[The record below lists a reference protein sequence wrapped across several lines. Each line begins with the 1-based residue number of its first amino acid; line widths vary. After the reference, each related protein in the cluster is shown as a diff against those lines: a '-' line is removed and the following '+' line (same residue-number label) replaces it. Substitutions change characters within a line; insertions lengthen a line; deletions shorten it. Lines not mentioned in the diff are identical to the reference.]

1 MWDLS
6 NLPDPRDGLSHKE
19 RIVLWCL
26 HQLRSER
33 SPGPLPTNLLYGR
46 VVEHID
52 LSVSEMQSI
61 LSRFVGGDRE
71 L

>member
-6 NLPDPRDGLSHKE
+6 DLPDARDGLTRKE

-26 HQLRSER
+26 HKLQNER
-33 SPGPLPTNLLYGR
+33 GPRHIPTSLLYGR

-61 LSRFVGGDRE
+61 LSRLVGYDRE